1 MRMPAKL
8 ARVGALHSFLERGH
22 EAFRKIGDTKK
33 FVDLIV
39 SRERKLLKA
48 LFAGDDS
55 LLDQ

>member
-1 MRMPAKL
+1 
-8 ARVGALHSFLERGH
+8 VGALHSFLERGH